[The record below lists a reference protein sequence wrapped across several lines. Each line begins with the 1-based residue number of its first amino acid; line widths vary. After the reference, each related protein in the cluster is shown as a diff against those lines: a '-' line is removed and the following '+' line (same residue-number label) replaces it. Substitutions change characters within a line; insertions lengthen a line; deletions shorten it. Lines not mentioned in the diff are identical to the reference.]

1 MARLS
6 DQKEN
11 IRIAHLAMVQG
22 VISRMAANS
31 FTLKA
36 LSVTLGSATIA
47 VSATVKDLSP
57 FYVLVTAVPIVLF
70 WNLDAR
76 YLRYERAY
84 IELYDWARKANESS
98 EYSLDVVPFL
108 KNVDSVFC
116 TARSW
121 SLSRFYLA
129 PLSIILFL
137 TILKLE
143 EKYEI
148 SRYGNFR

>member
-1 MARLS
+1 MAKLPHHEES
-6 DQKEN
+6 TK
-11 IRIAHLAMVQG
+11 IAHLAMVQG
-22 VISRMAANS
+22 VISRMAGNS

-47 VSATVKDLSP
+47 VSATAENLSP
-57 FYVLVTAVPIVLF
+57 CYVLVTAVPIILF

-84 IELYDWARKANESS
+84 IELYDYARKGTESS
-98 EYSLDVVPFL
+98 EYSLDMRPFL
-108 KNVDSVFC
+108 KNVDSVCC

-129 PLSIILFL
+129 PLIIVLVL
-137 TILKLE
+137 TMLKLE
-143 EKYEI
+143 EKYGI
-148 SRYGNFR
+148 FAYVV